1 MNITMDDIRQYLF
14 ALAIFL
20 PSLSVH
26 EFAHAWAAY
35 KFGDMTAKNL
45 GRLTLNPVAHIS
57 PLGTILMP
65 ILIGFGWAKPVPVD
79 FSILNKKQ
87 VFLVGAAG
95 PLSNIL
101 TALVFTVLFHILP
114 IHKMPLVGT
123 FIYFVI
129 LYNFILAIFNLIP
142 IPPLDGSRMVYA
154 WLKSQYAINI
164 YNEISKFGLIILLV
178 IMWKWGFGRI
188 IDPVLNALFS
198 LLRLPLH

>member
-1 MNITMDDIRQYLF
+1 MTIDDIRQYLF

-20 PSLSVH
+20 PSLSIH

-35 KFGDMTAKNL
+35 KFGDMTAKKL

-65 ILIGFGWAKPVPVD
+65 ILIGFGWARPVPVD

-87 VFLVGAAG
+87 VFLVAAAG

-114 IHKMPLVGT
+114 VHKIPLVST

-129 LYNFILAIFNLIP
+129 LYNFVLAIFNLIP

-178 IMWKWGFGRI
+178 VMWKVGLGRI

-198 LLRLPLH
+198 LLRLPLN